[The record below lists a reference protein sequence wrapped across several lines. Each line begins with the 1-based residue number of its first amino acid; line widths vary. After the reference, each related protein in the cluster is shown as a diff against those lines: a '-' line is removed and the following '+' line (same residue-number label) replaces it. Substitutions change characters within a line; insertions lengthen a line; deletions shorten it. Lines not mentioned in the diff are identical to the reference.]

1 MRAQGFCAEPGEIG
15 AIAAFLCSD
24 EARFINGAIVPAT
37 FAAECGYA
45 I

>member
-1 MRAQGFCAEPGEIG
+1 MRPRGYCAEPAEIG

-24 EARFINGAIVPAT
+24 EARFINGAIIPAS
-37 FAAECGYA
+37 FAAECGYE